1 MSRAFVK
8 EGDGDGEPLPEL
20 VISPH
25 PNFVTPA
32 GLALIEQRVAALEAE
47 QRAARGGNDKLL
59 LARINRDLRY
69 WTQRRASA
77 RLVPAAVAP
86 IEVVRFGIDVSL
98 RFEDGTERAFR
109 IVGED
114 EADPAR
120 GLVSWAA
127 PLGRTLTGKT
137 AGDEVEVLGQTAEI
151 VALLP

>member
-8 EGDGDGEPLPEL
+8 ENDDAGEPLPEL
-20 VISPH
+20 SVSSN

-32 GLALIEQRVAALEAE
+32 GLVQIEQRVAALDAE
-47 QRAARGGNDKLL
+47 QRAARGGTDKPL

-69 WTQRRASA
+69 WRQRRGSA
-77 RLVPAAVAP
+77 QLVPTAAAP
-86 IEVVRFGIDVSL
+86 IEVVRFGVAVSL

-127 PLGRTLTGKT
+127 PLGKLLTGRSV
-137 AGDEVEVLGQTAEI
+137 GDEVEVLGRTAEI
-151 VALLP
+151 VALNP

>member
-8 EGDGDGEPLPEL
+8 ESDDAGELLPEL
-20 VISPH
+20 VVSPH

-32 GLALIEQRVAALEAE
+32 GLALIEQRVAALETE
-47 QRAARGGNDKLL
+47 QRAVRRGDDKSL

-69 WTQRRASA
+69 WAHRRASA
-77 RLVPAAVAP
+77 QVVPAAVAP
-86 IEVVRFGIDVSL
+86 IQVVRFGVKVAL
-98 RFEDGTERAFR
+98 RFTDGTEHAFR
-109 IVGED
+109 VVGED

-137 AGDEVEVLGQTAEI
+137 AGDEVEVLGGTAEI

>member
-8 EGDGDGEPLPEL
+8 ENDDAGEPLPEL
-20 VISPH
+20 SISPH

-32 GLALIEQRVAALEAE
+32 GLAQIEQRVQALEAE
-47 QRAARGGNDKLL
+47 QRAARAGSDRPL

-69 WTQRRASA
+69 WVQRRASA
-77 RLVPAAVAP
+77 RLVPAAVKP
-86 IEVVRFGIDVSL
+86 IDVVRFGAGASL

-120 GLVSWAA
+120 GLVGWVA
-127 PLGRTLTGKT
+127 PLGKALTGK
-137 AGDEVEVLGQTAEI
+137 AVGDEVEALGQRAEI
-151 VALLP
+151 VALSS

>member
-8 EGDGDGEPLPEL
+8 ENDDSGELLPEL
-20 VISPH
+20 AVSPH
-25 PNFVTPA
+25 PNFVTPT
-32 GLALIEQRVAALEAE
+32 GLALIEQRVATLEVE
-47 QRAARGGNDKLL
+47 QRAARGGNDKPL

-77 RLVPAAVAP
+77 RPVPAAVAP
-86 IEVVRFGIDVSL
+86 IEVVRFGISVSL
-98 RFEDGTERAFR
+98 RFDDGTARSFR

-114 EADPAR
+114 EADPAN

-127 PLGRTLTGKT
+127 PLGRALTGK
-137 AGDEVEVLGQTAEI
+137 AIGDEVEVLGRTAEI

>member
-1 MSRAFVK
+1 MSRAFVR
-8 EGDGDGEPLPEL
+8 ETDDAGEPLPEL
-20 VISPH
+20 AISPH

-47 QRAARGGNDKLL
+47 QSAARGGSDKAL

-77 RLVPAAVAP
+77 RLVLAAAAP
-86 IEVVRFGIDVSL
+86 LEVVRFGTQVSL
-98 RFEDGTERAFR
+98 RFEDGAERAFR

-127 PLGRTLTGKT
+127 PLGRALTGKT
-137 AGDEVEVLGQTAEI
+137 AGDEVEVLGRTAEI

>member
-8 EGDGDGEPLPEL
+8 EGDDAGEVLPEL

-32 GLALIEQRVAALEAE
+32 GLALIAQRVATLDAE
-47 QRAARGGNDKLL
+47 QRAARGGNDKPL

-86 IEVVRFGIDVSL
+86 IEVARFGVAVSL
-98 RFEDGTERAFR
+98 RFTDGSGRTFR

-114 EADPAR
+114 EADPAS

-127 PLGRTLTGKT
+127 PLGRVLVGK
-137 AGDEVEVLGQTAEI
+137 AVGDVAEVLNGEAEI
-151 VALLP
+151 VALTP

>member
-8 EGDGDGEPLPEL
+8 ESDDAGEPLPEL
-20 VISPH
+20 AISPQ

-32 GLALIEQRVAALEAE
+32 GLAQIEQRVATLEAE
-47 QRAARGGNDKLL
+47 QRAARGGTDKPL

-69 WTQRRASA
+69 WTRRRGSA
-77 RLVPAAVAP
+77 RLVPTAVAP
-86 IEVVRFGIDVSL
+86 IAVARFGVAVSM
-98 RFEDGTERAFR
+98 RFEDGTERTFR

-127 PLGRTLTGKT
+127 PLGKLLTGRS
-137 AGDEVEVLGQTAEI
+137 AGDEVEALGRAAEI
-151 VALLP
+151 VALTP

>member
-8 EGDGDGEPLPEL
+8 ENDDAGEPLPEL
-20 VISPH
+20 SVSPH
-25 PNFVTPA
+25 PNFVTHA
-32 GLALIEQRVAALEAE
+32 GLAQIEQRVAALEAE
-47 QRAARGGNDKLL
+47 QRAARAGTDKPL
-59 LARINRDLRY
+59 LARISRDLRY

-77 RLVPAAVAP
+77 RPVPTPTVP
-86 IEVVRFGIDVSL
+86 IEVVRFGVAVLL

-127 PLGRTLTGKT
+127 PLGKILTGRS

-151 VALLP
+151 VALTP

>member
-8 EGDGDGEPLPEL
+8 ENDDAGEPLPEL
-20 VISPH
+20 VVSPH
-25 PNFVTPA
+25 PNFVTPS
-32 GLALIEQRVAALEAE
+32 GLSLIEQRFAALEAE
-47 QRAARGGNDKLL
+47 QRAAKAGADKPL

-77 RLVPAAVAP
+77 RLVPIAVMP
-86 IEVVRFGIDVSL
+86 IEVVRFGVAVAL
-98 RFEDGTERAFR
+98 RFTDGSERTFR

-114 EADPAR
+114 EADPAN

-127 PLGRTLTGKT
+127 PLGKTLIGKI
-137 AGDEVEVLGQTAEI
+137 AGDEVEVLGRKAEI

>member
-1 MSRAFVK
+1 MSKGFVK
-8 EGDGDGEPLPEL
+8 ESDDAGESLPEL
-20 VISPH
+20 VVSPH
-25 PNFVTPA
+25 PNFVTSA

-47 QRAARGGNDKLL
+47 QRAARGTDDRPL
-59 LARINRDLRY
+59 LARVNRDLRY

-86 IEVVRFGIDVSL
+86 IEAARFGVSVSL
-98 RFEDGTERAFR
+98 RLADGTERMFR

-127 PLGRTLTGKT
+127 PLGRVLTGKA

-151 VALLP
+151 VALSS

>member
-1 MSRAFVK
+1 MSRAFTK
-8 EGDGDGEPLPEL
+8 ESDDAGEPLPEL
-20 VISPH
+20 VVSPH

-32 GLALIEQRVAALEAE
+32 GLAQIEQRVAALEAE
-47 QRAARGGNDKLL
+47 LRAARGGTDKPL

-77 RLVPAAVAP
+77 RLVPTAVAP
-86 IEVVRFGIDVSL
+86 IEVVRFGTQVSL
-98 RFEDGTERAFR
+98 RFEDGAERAFR

-120 GLVSWAA
+120 GFVSWAA
-127 PLGRTLTGKT
+127 PLGRTLTGMT
-137 AGDEVEVLGQTAEI
+137 AGDEVEVLGRTAEI

>member
-8 EGDGDGEPLPEL
+8 ESDDAGEPLPEL
-20 VISPH
+20 VVSPH
-25 PNFVTPA
+25 PNFVTPT

-47 QRAARGGNDKLL
+47 QRTARGGDDKPL

-86 IEVVRFGIDVSL
+86 IEVARFGIGVHL
-98 RFEDGTERAFR
+98 RFEDGSELAFR

-137 AGDEVEVLGQTAEI
+137 TGDEVEVMGRMAEI

>member
-8 EGDGDGEPLPEL
+8 ESDDAGEPLPEL
-20 VISPH
+20 VVSAH

-32 GLALIEQRVAALEAE
+32 GLAQIERRVAALEAE
-47 QRAARGGNDKLL
+47 QRAARGGNDKPL
-59 LARINRDLRY
+59 LARVNRDLRY
-69 WTQRRASA
+69 WTQRRASM
-77 RLVPAAVAP
+77 RLVPTAVAP
-86 IEVVRFGIDVSL
+86 IEVVRFGISVSL
-98 RFEDGTERAFR
+98 RFRDGTERAFR

-137 AGDEVEVLGQTAEI
+137 AGDEVEVLGRTAEI

>member
-8 EGDGDGEPLPEL
+8 ESDGAGEPLPEL
-20 VISPH
+20 AISPH
-25 PNFVTPA
+25 PNFVTPT
-32 GLALIEQRVAALEAE
+32 GLTLIEQRVAALEAE
-47 QRAARGGNDKLL
+47 QRAARGADDKQL

-77 RLVPAAVAP
+77 RLVPVAVAP
-86 IEVVRFGIDVSL
+86 IEVARFGVEVSL
-98 RFEDGTERAFR
+98 RFEDGAERMFR

-127 PLGRTLTGKT
+127 PLGRTLTGKSP
-137 AGDEVEVLGQTAEI
+137 GDEVEVLGQTAEI

>member
-1 MSRAFVK
+1 VSRAFVK
-8 EGDGDGEPLPEL
+8 EGDDAGEVLPEL
-20 VISPH
+20 VISSH

-47 QRAARGGNDKLL
+47 QRAARGGNDKPL

-86 IEVVRFGIDVSL
+86 IEVARFGISVSL
-98 RFEDGTERAFR
+98 RFEDGTERVFR

-127 PLGRTLTGKT
+127 PLGRALTGKT
-137 AGDEVEVLGQTAEI
+137 AGDEAEVLGRTAEI

>member
-1 MSRAFVK
+1 MSRAFTK
-8 EGDGDGEPLPEL
+8 ESDDAGELLPEL
-20 VISPH
+20 VVSPH
-25 PNFVTPA
+25 PNFVTLA
-32 GLALIEQRVAALEAE
+32 GLTLIEQRITALEAE
-47 QRAARGGNDKLL
+47 HSAARGGNDKAR

-86 IEVVRFGIDVSL
+86 IEVVRFGTEVSL
-98 RFEDGTERAFR
+98 RFEDGGERAFR

-137 AGDEVEVLGQTAEI
+137 AGDKVEVLGRTAEI

>member
-1 MSRAFVK
+1 MSRAFTK
-8 EGDGDGEPLPEL
+8 ESDDAGEQLPEL
-20 VISPH
+20 VVSPH

-32 GLALIEQRVAALEAE
+32 GLALIEQRIAALEAE
-47 QRAARGGNDKLL
+47 QRVARGGNDKPL

-77 RLVPAAVAP
+77 RLVPAATAP
-86 IEVVRFGIDVSL
+86 IDVARFGTQVAL
-98 RFEDGTERAFR
+98 RFEDGGERAFR

-120 GLVSWAA
+120 SLISWAA